1 MNCTTTICY
10 IAVSYR
16 DDPEYTVEKAAEE
29 FELPLVTVQA
39 MADSTRSAV
48 LYKNIKDSHLWI
60 AK

>member
-1 MNCTTTICY
+1 M
-10 IAVSYR
+10 
-16 DDPEYTVEKAAEE
+16 EKAAEE

-48 LYKNIKDSHLWI
+48 VYKNIKDSHLWI